1 MKLLIADDD
10 PIILDLLV
18 EIFVAYGFDDIVLT
32 SDGAEA
38 LRAVEESPQPF
49 DYLLL
54 DVQMPVLDGIAL
66 CRKVRTLPGYAK
78 TPIIMITAMTDKA
91 HVDAAFLAGATDY
104 TTKPFDVRMLI
115 AQVRRAEQPETVLPT
130 TKKAPVVVERTFS
143 DATALKRQISGFVQE
158 QALLNYARVMQG
170 QGLYSVVAL
179 PITVHALRDLFSR
192 LTPKDFEEALGDIA
206 ELIFES
212 LIGTQAV
219 VSYVG
224 DGQFLCLCDAQRI
237 MSEEALQAELAAA
250 LRSGCRPW
258 QKGLPSVG
266 NLQVHAHEAPKSRS
280 QNGDPYFADRAFKM
294 MKQRH
299 VERPNRLSKLFVM
312 RFRNAQFTDMLQT
325 KKRAVWQKTQLPAAH
340 ACDHPRQRPK
350 SRTT

>member
-54 DVQMPVLDGIAL
+54 DVQMPILDGIAL
-66 CRKVRTLPGYAK
+66 CRKVRALPGYSK
-78 TPIIMITAMTDKA
+78 TPIIMITAMTDKV

-115 AQVRRAEQPETVLPT
+115 AQVRRAEQPATVLPT
-130 TKKAPVVVERTFS
+130 TKRAPAIVERNFS
-143 DATALKRQISGFVQE
+143 DASVLTRKISGFVEQ
-158 QALLNYARVMQG
+158 QALLNYARVMQDKD
-170 QGLYSVVAL
+170 QYSVVAI
-179 PITVHALRDLFSR
+179 PITVHALQDLFVR
-192 LTPKDFEEALGDIA
+192 LTPDDFEEAVGDVA

-212 LIGTQAV
+212 LVGTQAV
-219 VSYVG
+219 VSYIG
-224 DGQFLCLCDAQRI
+224 DGQFLCLCDAQRTL
-237 MSEEALQAELAAA
+237 SEDALQAELADA
-250 LRSGCRPW
+250 LKNDGRSW
-258 QKGLPSVG
+258 QNSLPS
-266 NLQVHAHEAPKSRS
+266 NASLLVHPYETPRSRAQS
-280 QNGDPYFADRAFKM
+280 GDPYFADRAFKM
-294 MKQRH
+294 MKQQH

-312 RFRNAQFTDMLQT
+312 RFKNAQLTNMLQT
-325 KKRAVWQKTQLPAAH
+325 KKRAVWQKSQVPVANAQDDPLK
-340 ACDHPRQRPK
+340 RPK
-350 SRTT
+350 SRIT